1 MKVAATY
8 SIKGGV
14 GKTAAAVNLGY
25 EASRAGVRTLVWD
38 LDPQGAATYSFR
50 IKPKVKGGARAV
62 MHGDRDIEDVIRGT
76 DFEDLD
82 LVPADFSYRNLD
94 LVLDEHKRPTR
105 RIAKL
110 LRPLRHDVDL
120 VILDCPPS
128 ISLAS
133 EAVIE
138 ACDALLVP
146 VIPTPLSLRTLDQLD
161 GFIKKQESDV
171 VVLPF
176 FSMVHARRRI
186 HIDEMRSLRARD
198 PRLLEVVIPSS
209 STIERVA
216 SERRPVAEFA
226 PRSAAAEAFRA
237 LWREMSEQ
245 LLPKSKRRRAG

>member
-1 MKVAATY
+1 

-50 IKPKVKGGARAV
+50 VKAKVKGGARAV
-62 MHGDRDIEDVIRGT
+62 VHGDRELDDVIRGT
-76 DFEDLD
+76 DYDDLV

-94 LVLDEHKRPTR
+94 LILDERKRPTR

-110 LRPLRHDVDL
+110 LRPMRHEYDL

-138 ACDALLVP
+138 ASDALLVP

-161 GFIKKQESDV
+161 GFIEKQDV
-171 VVLPF
+171 AVQVLPF
-176 FSMVHARRRI
+176 FSMVHQRRRV
-186 HIDEMRSLRARD
+186 HLDAMRSLRARD
-198 PRLLEVVIPSS
+198 PRLLEV
-209 STIERVA
+209 A
-216 SERRPVAEFA
+216 
-226 PRSAAAEAFRA
+226 
-237 LWREMSEQ
+237 
-245 LLPKSKRRRAG
+245 